1 MGDIDIGSAVW
12 IKDPQKDSQLSFVKG
27 EVKKYTEGRGYT
39 VQYDGKEKVVRAADV
54 SHANPDGMSAPDNCY
69 LIHISEAT
77 ILENMKA
84 RFKDKKIYTFTGSIL
99 LAVNPFEVLPIYGQ
113 DIMKPY
119 VGKILGSVS
128 VEPSVYS
135 MAEESYKTLVKTKL
149 SQSLVVSGESG
160 SGKTETNK
168 HLMRYLSFRSKSE
181 TTMEDLAATILA
193 SNPVRP
199 RFDQAARTA
208 PPPPSSAHGTLPTP
222 ASSSTLP
229 PPPLSLSLL
238 APCSLLLFLLPR
250 PATPRLG
257 RLPRR
262 GSPRFGNAGASR
274 NNNSSLGCLSRSLA
288 ERQRAGAAPA
298 AYLLEKSRVVGQGER
313 NYHVFYDLV
322 AGHAKKTELGLASA
336 KDFSYLAQSGTFEV
350 PGLNDKDAYKE
361 LVEALGSIK
370 MSQEQQDGVCY
381 VLAGLLHVGNI
392 NFEGE
397 DNASITAGSRPSLE
411 KAIQVLG
418 TPGLEKCFLSRAR

>member
-168 HLMRYLSFRSKSE
+168 HLIS
-181 TTMEDLAATILA
+181 
-193 SNPVRP
+193 
-199 RFDQAARTA
+199 
-208 PPPPSSAHGTLPTP
+208 
-222 ASSSTLP
+222 
-229 PPPLSLSLL
+229 
-238 APCSLLLFLLPR
+238 
-250 PATPRLG
+250 
-257 RLPRR
+257 
-262 GSPRFGNAGASR
+262 
-274 NNNSSLGCLSRSLA
+274 
-288 ERQRAGAAPA
+288 
-298 AYLLEKSRVVGQGER
+298 
-313 NYHVFYDLV
+313 
-322 AGHAKKTELGLASA
+322 
-336 KDFSYLAQSGTFEV
+336 
-350 PGLNDKDAYKE
+350 
-361 LVEALGSIK
+361 
-370 MSQEQQDGVCY
+370 
-381 VLAGLLHVGNI
+381 
-392 NFEGE
+392 
-397 DNASITAGSRPSLE
+397 
-411 KAIQVLG
+411 
-418 TPGLEKCFLSRAR
+418 

>member
-199 RFDQAARTA
+199 RFDQAARTV
-208 PPPPSSAHGTLPTP
+208 PLPRPSSTP
-222 ASSSTLP
+222 YRTLP
-229 PPPLSLSLL
+229 PPPPPPPLHPPPLLPSPSSLL
-238 APCSLLLFLLPR
+238 APCSLRHSSPTQPRPSLRPAPASPLLPR
-250 PATPRLG
+250 
-257 RLPRR
+257 
-262 GSPRFGNAGASR
+262 
-274 NNNSSLGCLSRSLA
+274 
-288 ERQRAGAAPA
+288 RAGP
-298 AYLLEKSRVVGQGER
+298 
-313 NYHVFYDLV
+313 
-322 AGHAKKTELGLASA
+322 
-336 KDFSYLAQSGTFEV
+336 
-350 PGLNDKDAYKE
+350 
-361 LVEALGSIK
+361 
-370 MSQEQQDGVCY
+370 
-381 VLAGLLHVGNI
+381 
-392 NFEGE
+392 
-397 DNASITAGSRPSLE
+397 
-411 KAIQVLG
+411 
-418 TPGLEKCFLSRAR
+418 